1 MSKIKSEIEL
11 VTKQVGDVEV
21 QVIPEK
27 DYICESPGDRPWYRY
42 WPPRILRTN
51 DYPKVPL
58 FDMVETSARRYP
70 DKDAVIY
77 YGFRIRYSEL
87 WNSILSLSAFLSD
100 LGIEKGDRVAI
111 YMPNTPHWIIALF
124 GILRANAV
132 AVPINPLAAPDILEY
147 ILNETGAKAIV
158 TLSQLLPRLLSIKD
172 KVPSLKYVIV
182 GRYGDYLPEKPE
194 LKLPQLMLTDPAVPQ
209 GVINWRNAVSFNGNP
224 PPVKVTYEDIAAI
237 PYTSGTTG
245 IPKGVMHTHAT
256 MWASPF
262 NAAVWYNA
270 APSAIVLTV
279 LPIFH
284 VTGLVHSVL
293 VPLYIGATMVLLT
306 TWDRE
311 TAVDA
316 IEKYRITHWTSIS
329 TMIVDLLAMPGIEKR
344 NLSSLALA
352 GGGGAPMPETVAKKF
367 KELTGLDYLA
377 GYGLTET
384 FSQTHVNPP
393 HRVKIGSDL
402 GIPQPCTDALVIDP
416 DTGEILPENKTGEL
430 VVRGP
435 NVFKGYWKK
444 PEETKEAFVIIDGKL
459 YFRTGDV
466 VYMDDEGYFFY
477 VDRIKRMINRAGY
490 KVWPYR
496 VENILYMHPA
506 ILEVAVVA
514 IPDPRVG
521 EEVKAYVVLKPEYRG
536 KVKAEDIIQWA
547 KERMSAYEYP
557 RIVEFVDSLPKTA
570 TGKIDWRLLQE
581 QEKKRKAGGA

>member
-1 MSKIKSEIEL
+1 MEL
-11 VTKQVGDVEV
+11 ITKQIGDTEV
-21 QVIPEK
+21 QLVPERDYVCEIP
-27 DYICESPGDRPWYRY
+27 SDRVWYRY
-42 WPPRILRTN
+42 WPPRIPRRM

-58 FDMVETSARRYP
+58 FNMVEVSAARYP
-70 DKDAVIY
+70 DKDVIIY
-77 YGFRIRYSEL
+77 YGFRIKYSEF
-87 WNSILSLSAFLSD
+87 WDSILRFSSFLYN
-100 LGIEKGDRVAI
+100 LGIDKGDRVAI
-111 YMPNTPHWIIALF
+111 YMPNTPHWLISFF
-124 GILRANAV
+124 GILRANAI
-132 AVPINPLAAPDILEY
+132 AVPVNPLAAPDVLEY
-147 ILNETGAKAIV
+147 ILRETGAKAII
-158 TLSQLLPRLLSIKD
+158 TLSQLLTRLLSIKD
-172 KVPSLKYVIV
+172 RVPSLRYVIV
-182 GRYGDYLPEKPE
+182 GRYRDYLPEKLE
-194 LKLPQLMLTDPAVPQ
+194 LKLPQLMLMDPEVPQ
-209 GVINWRNAVSFNGNP
+209 GVINWRDAVSFNGSP
-224 PPVKVTYEDIAAI
+224 PQVKVTYEDLGAI

-245 IPKGVMHTHAT
+245 IPKGVMHSHGT
-256 MWASPF
+256 MWASAL
-262 NAAVWYNA
+262 NAAVWYNT

-293 VPLYIGATMVLLT
+293 VPLYVGATMVLMT

-311 TAVDA
+311 NAIDA
-316 IEKYRITHWTSIS
+316 IEKYGISHWTSIS

-344 NLSSLALA
+344 NLSSLILA
-352 GGGGAPMPETVAKKF
+352 GGGGAPMPEAVAKRF

-416 DTGEILPENKTGEL
+416 DTKEVLPQGKTGEL
-430 VVRGP
+430 IIRGP

-444 PEETKEAFVIIDGKL
+444 PEETKEAFIEVDGKL

-466 VYMDDEGYFFY
+466 TYMDDEGYFFY

-514 IPDPRVG
+514 IPDLRVG
-521 EEVKAYVVLKPEYRG
+521 EEVKAYVVLKPEYKG
-536 KVKAEDIIQWA
+536 KIKPEDIIQWA

-570 TGKIDWRLLQE
+570 TGKIDWKILQE
-581 QEKKRKAGGA
+581 QERKKVGGKQ